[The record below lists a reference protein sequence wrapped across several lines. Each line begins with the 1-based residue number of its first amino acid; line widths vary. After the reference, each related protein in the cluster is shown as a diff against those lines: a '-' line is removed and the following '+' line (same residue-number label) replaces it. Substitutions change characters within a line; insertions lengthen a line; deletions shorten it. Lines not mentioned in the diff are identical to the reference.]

1 MPARVLLLTLLAVA
15 ALPATAFAET
25 LALAPTTVAEWKAVY
40 GRIEARDTIAARAR
54 IGGTVI
60 ELDVVE
66 GDSVQA
72 GQRIATVRD
81 DKLAFQVDA
90 LDAQLRAIQSQLDNA
105 QSEVARGE
113 TLLERGITTTQ
124 RLDQLRT
131 QVDVFSNQLAS
142 TEAQR
147 QVVMQQANEGDV
159 IAPAD
164 GRVLV
169 VPVTRGA
176 VILPGETVATIG
188 GGGIFLRLAIP
199 ERHAVMLEE
208 GASLEIGTGAKTL
221 EGTLAKIYP
230 QIENGRVIAD
240 VDVPDLDTAFVDAR
254 ILVRVPVGE
263 RTALLV
269 PRSAVATRSGLDF
282 VTVDAG
288 GEGEVARTVVLG
300 ETIVRDGVEHVE
312 VLTGLSAGDV
322 VILP

>member
-1 MPARVLLLTLLAVA
+1 MPARVLLLALLAVA

-66 GDSVQA
+66 GDSVEA

-105 QSEVARGE
+105 RNEVARGE

-147 QVVMQQANEGDV
+147 QVVMQQASEGDV

-176 VILPGETVATIG
+176 VILPGESVATIG

-288 GEGEVARTVVLG
+288 DEGEVARTVVLG